1 MNSATKI
8 LFLDIDGVIQP
19 RTQKRF
25 AYRGEIPALCRELE
39 RRTGGRYPYSTWVG
53 GDFPVS
59 DMDVA
64 AVYYDWAP
72 DAVDRLKY
80 VLDVTGAKIVI
91 SSNWREGRTAQCIR
105 GFLAIHGLDD
115 YLQDGT
121 YSTYNLPGGM
131 FDRDIPETD
140 RKRCK
145 ALQETSRKAIQEMQD
160 GLKAA
165 YAGPD
170 GKEHYIEQRT
180 VEIREYLDRHPEVVS
195 YVAVDDMRL
204 EPGLDGH
211 FVETSNSIEPEH
223 MADLLRVLSVND
235 GPFPLPEGCRGKH
248 FHEFRTKCVPAAEG
262 RWLRVG

>member
-1 MNSATKI
+1 MCSATKI

-25 AYRGEIPALCRELE
+25 AYSSEIPALCKELE
-39 RRTGGRYPYSTWVG
+39 RRTGGRYPYSKWVE
-53 GDFPVS
+53 GDFPVC
-59 DMDVA
+59 DMDIA
-64 AVYYDWAP
+64 AVYYDWDPA
-72 DAVDRLKY
+72 AVDRLKY
-80 VLDVTGAKIVI
+80 VLDVAGAKIVI
-91 SSNWREGRTAQCIR
+91 SSNWREGSAARIIE
-105 GFLAIHGLDD
+105 GYLAIHGLDG
-115 YLQDGT
+115 YLLDGT
-121 YSTYNLPGGM
+121 YSSDNLPGGSY
-131 FDRDIPETD
+131 DRDIPESE
-140 RKRCK
+140 RMRCR
-145 ALQETSRKAIQEMQD
+145 ALEDLSRKAFKEMHD
-160 GLKAA
+160 GLKAT
-165 YAGPD
+165 YAGPGGD
-170 GKEHYIEQRT
+170 RTFIGLRT